1 MPRMRTAITTSF
13 PASTKEML
21 PRCRM
26 AATWLF
32 KKSPSFDFDRL
43 EKKQLNTIWCLK
55 RACRSTTQSRYWWFA
70 NDYRKKLVHHHHDQ
84 KNCPTAEMISPCSV
98 PSKPMASIACRT
110 CNRILLMTLWLLL
123 ELAVILV
130 EVATFRWLLV
140 DQESKRHFHPLK
152 IHVYF
157 WHLHPIL
164 VVVCSVHVRVR
175 ARERCQLSIAFSE
188 N

>member
-1 MPRMRTAITTSF
+1 MPRMRTAITTSL

-43 EKKQLNTIWCLK
+43 ERKQLNNIWCLK

-70 NDYRKKLVHHHHDQ
+70 NNYRNKLDHHHDQ

-110 CNRILLMTLWLLL
+110 CNRVLLMTLWLLL

-130 EVATFRWLLV
+130 EVATFWWLLV
-140 DQESKRHFHPLK
+140 DQEFFL
-152 IHVYF
+152 
-157 WHLHPIL
+157 
-164 VVVCSVHVRVR
+164 
-175 ARERCQLSIAFSE
+175 
-188 N
+188 